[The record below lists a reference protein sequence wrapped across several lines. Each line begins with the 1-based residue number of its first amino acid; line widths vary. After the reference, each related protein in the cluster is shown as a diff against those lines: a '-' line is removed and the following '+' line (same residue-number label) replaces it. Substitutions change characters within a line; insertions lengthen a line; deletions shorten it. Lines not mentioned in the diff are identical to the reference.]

1 MKRRNQ
7 DKQQKR
13 EYEKLTKIVK
23 EAFRNAA
30 EFTKKDLQSPSGIN
44 FKSC

>member
-1 MKRRNQ
+1 MKKKDEKREQ
-7 DKQQKR
+7 MR

-23 EAFRNAA
+23 EAFRSAA
-30 EFTKKDLQSPSGIN
+30 EYTKKDMKSSSGIS